1 MLDPFVVL
9 LMRSYRAVVIISV
22 LQQTVT
28 DSTLTLS
35 AFPFHVRELDFF
47 LFTAVASDNFEMVF
61 FQIKLPRLSENC
73 PKLPVLPPKVLQTNR
88 HVVVSIRIEATV
100 RSVRRLHPRLPSLFQ
115 VLANILFQLVM
126 LFTAVFFNLVSWFT
140 RVFWQII

>member
-1 MLDPFVVL
+1 
-9 LMRSYRAVVIISV
+9 MRSSRAVVIISV

-47 LFTAVASDNFEMVF
+47 FLFTAVASDNSFEMVF

-88 HVVVSIRIEATV
+88 HAVVFVRIEATL

-126 LFTAVFFNLVSWFT
+126 LFTAVFFNLVSRFT
-140 RVFWQII
+140 SVPWQII